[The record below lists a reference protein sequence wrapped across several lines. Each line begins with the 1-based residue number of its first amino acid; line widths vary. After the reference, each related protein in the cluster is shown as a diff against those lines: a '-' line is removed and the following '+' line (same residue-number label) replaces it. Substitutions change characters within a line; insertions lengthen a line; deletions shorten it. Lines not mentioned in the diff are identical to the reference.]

1 MSKLSDDELERM
13 LAEREAKKAAPAPSQ
28 VVTPKVEEKPAK
40 QDGEYIAFSIREDE
54 NGKNELVMLKYNNK
68 GECVLLDSTAY
79 PSKSIALARAGEA
92 LARQQ
97 AKLSLKS
104 IFKGA
109 K

>member
-13 LAEREAKKAAPAPSQ
+13 LAEREAKKAAPAP
-28 VVTPKVEEKPAK
+28 VATPKVEEKPDK